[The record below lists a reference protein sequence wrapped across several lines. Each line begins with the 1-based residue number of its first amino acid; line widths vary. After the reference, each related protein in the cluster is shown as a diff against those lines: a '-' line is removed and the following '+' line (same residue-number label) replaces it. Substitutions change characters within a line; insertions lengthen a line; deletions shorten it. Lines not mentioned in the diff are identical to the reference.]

1 MRHHAVTA
9 LFVACTVA
17 ACGARQ
23 HTDESE
29 PDAVEVEVEFAP
41 MVITADVDDDGSI
54 TTATTDMPSLF
65 AEANDYLRA
74 DDYDN
79 ALRLY
84 RVVLEHYDDDDFRRV
99 THYNM
104 GLAYEGLGRYDD
116 AAGHFE
122 AVVEGWRGSED
133 ATYAFFRLAECYAQL
148 GRYDEVPALM
158 EAVHPRAGLEVMDRV
173 EAHLRE
179 GNALLEMR
187 RYAEALEHFD
197 RALLINRSALNR
209 WQPGES
215 PDIERPLDPGDAMI
229 AQTHFGR
236 GRVYHELF
244 LEIRLVLPE
253 ERLTQDLIDKGQ
265 LFEQAQEG
273 YLDSVRTGHPYWA
286 PAGGYMVGQLFE
298 DFYFDVLAA
307 EIPETFNEIELEV
320 YFEEMRN
327 FIQPAMERAMAIY
340 ENNLAM
346 AYRLG
351 ADNHWVDSTLESIE
365 RVQAYLFE
373 HEGWAEEEQ
382 LIIERRHPRSAFF
395 ADQMVFRADN

>member
-1 MRHHAVTA
+1 MRHNVVPA
-9 LFVACTVA
+9 LIAASFIA

-23 HTDESE
+23 APPDEL
-29 PDAVEVEVEFAP
+29 DQAEVEVEFEP

-74 DDYDN
+74 DDYEN

-84 RVVLEHYDDDDFRRV
+84 GVVLEHYDDDAYRRV

-104 GLAYEGLGRYDD
+104 GLALEGLGRVDE
-116 AAGHFE
+116 AATHFE
-122 AVVEGWRGSED
+122 AVIEGWRGSED
-133 ATYAFFRLAECYAQL
+133 ATYALFRLAECYAEL

-158 EAVHPRAGLEVMDRV
+158 EAVHPRAGLTVMDRV

-179 GNALLEMR
+179 ANALLEMR
-187 RYAEALEHFD
+187 RYADALEHYE
-197 RALLINRSALNR
+197 RALSINQSAMNR
-209 WQPGES
+209 WQPGTSPES
-215 PDIERPLDPGDAMI
+215 QQPLDAGDAMI
-229 AQTHFGR
+229 AQSHFGR

-273 YLDSVRTGHPYWA
+273 YLDAVRTGHPYWA

-351 ADNHWVDSTLESIE
+351 ASNHWVDSTLESIE

-373 HEGWAEEEQ
+373 HDVWTEEER

-395 ADQMVFRADN
+395 ADQMVFRGE